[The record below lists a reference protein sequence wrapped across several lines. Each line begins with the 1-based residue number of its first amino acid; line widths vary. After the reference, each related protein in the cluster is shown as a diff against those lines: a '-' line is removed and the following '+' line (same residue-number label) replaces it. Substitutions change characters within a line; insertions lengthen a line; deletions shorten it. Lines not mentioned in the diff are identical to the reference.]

1 MIKYINDTLELEKI
15 IGEVLEQQSDL
26 PSERVLNAISVRGQN
41 LSKLIEKDVYIS
53 YDLSDLIIIFEVIF
67 NPNSTDNV
75 SMEEEDEII
84 TVYSAFYVKI
94 LIYGN
99 KSANVA
105 NKLKGRLLSRKVRD
119 DLHTKGIH
127 IERVSNSENMT
138 EILNETFWV
147 RNDLTMEI
155 SCRQSFNQKE
165 PDYLMNNLHG
175 LIFKETEE

>member
-1 MIKYINDTLELEKI
+1 MIKPITDTLELEKI
-15 IGEVLEQQSDL
+15 IGEVLEQQSNL
-26 PSERVLNAISVRGQN
+26 PSERILNAISVRGQN
-41 LSKLIEKDVYIS
+41 LSKLIENDVYMS
-53 YDLSDLIIIFEVIF
+53 YNLSDLVIIFEVIF

-75 SMEEEDEII
+75 SMEEEDESI

-119 DLHTKGIH
+119 DLHEKGIH
-127 IERVSNSENMT
+127 IERVSNPESMT
-138 EILNETFWV
+138 EILNETFWI

-155 SCRQSFNQKE
+155 ACRQSFNQKE
-165 PDYLMNNLHG
+165 PDYQMNDLDG
-175 LIFKETEE
+175 LDFKETEE